1 MAMAALHMT
10 LHTYILWYGW
20 HVCLVSHSAAVERD
34 RSPGF
39 VIPHGSI
46 NPFFAPGLL
55 CTGTREREIGTH
67 DAWATGWSTRD
78 GQELIEHDEH
88 DEDEHEPIG

>member
-1 MAMAALHMT
+1 M
-10 LHTYILWYGW
+10 
-20 HVCLVSHSAAVERD
+20 CLVSHSAAVERD
-34 RSPGF
+34 RSPRF

-46 NPFFAPGLL
+46 NHFFAPGLL
-55 CTGTREREIGTH
+55 CTGTREREIGMH

>member
-1 MAMAALHMT
+1 M
-10 LHTYILWYGW
+10 
-20 HVCLVSHSAAVERD
+20 CLVSHSAAVERD